1 MLYIWSTHGTETQ
14 VRILCSKNRL
24 ALLKVT
30 LPRLELI
37 AALVGARLLNYVCR
51 ETGYDV
57 TGTTL
62 WSDSTVALGWI
73 RNDPNSWKIFVGN
86 RVTEIHTYT
95 TPSEWKYCPGE
106 DNPADYLS
114 RGLTLRNWNSC
125 EHGGTVLR
133 GCHKTRIIGH
143 ANQPENINHWQMRKQ
158 FLLVGSTH
166 NSNRLID
173 SSRFSSY

>member
-1 MLYIWSTHGTETQ
+1 MVNTRDGNSSANLMQQEQAGPLEGYAPETRAYCSVSWSTLAELFVGKRDTMSRGLHYG
-14 VRILCSKNRL
+14 RIQPWRWAGS
-24 ALLKVT
+24 VT
-30 LPRLELI
+30 IL
-37 AALVGARLLNYVCR
+37 
-51 ETGYDV
+51 
-57 TGTTL
+57 
-62 WSDSTVALGWI
+62 
-73 RNDPNSWKIFVGN
+73 SWKIFVGN

-143 ANQPENINHWQMRKQ
+143 ANQPENINHCQMRKQ

-166 NSNRLID
+166 NSNRLIE